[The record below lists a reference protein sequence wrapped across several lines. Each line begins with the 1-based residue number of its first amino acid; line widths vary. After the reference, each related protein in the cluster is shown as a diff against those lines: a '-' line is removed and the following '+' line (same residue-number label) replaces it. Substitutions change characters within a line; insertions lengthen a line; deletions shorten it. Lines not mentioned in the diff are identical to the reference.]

1 LGWVSPLFIMK
12 FIKFPFIA
20 IAALILSLASCSTY
34 KNINYIQDVEANVA
48 EDMTINK
55 GILIQP
61 KDQILIIVSS
71 RNPELAR
78 MFNLPIASYQAGAEA
93 ASMGQQRITGY
104 VVDND
109 GDIDFPVLGTI
120 HVAGMTRWDL
130 AKEIKTQL
138 MEGGLLSDAV
148 VSVQFMNFKISVLGE
163 VSSPGTYTID
173 GDKITLLQAIS
184 LARDLTIYGRRDCVY
199 VIREKDGE
207 RTTYQVDLRS
217 KDMFDSPAYYLQQN
231 DVVYVE
237 PNKVRAGQSTINEN
251 NLKSVSL
258 WVSVGSFFT
267 TIATLVISV
276 LARQGKM

>member
-1 LGWVSPLFIMK
+1 MK
-12 FIKFPFIA
+12 FIKFHIIA
-20 IAALILSLASCSTY
+20 VAALVLSLASCSTY
-34 KNINYIQDVEANVA
+34 KNINYIQDVDANVA
-48 EDMTINK
+48 EDMIINK

-78 MFNLPIASYQAGAEA
+78 MFNLPISSYQAGADA
-93 ASMGQQRITGY
+93 SSMGQQRITGY

-109 GDIDFPVLGTI
+109 GNIDFPVLGSV

-130 AKEIKTQL
+130 AKEIKSQL
-138 MEGGLLSDAV
+138 MDGGLLSDAV
-148 VSVQFMNFKISVLGE
+148 VTVQFMNFKISVLGE
-163 VSSPGTYTID
+163 VASPGTYTID

-184 LARDLTIYGRRDCVY
+184 LARDLTIFGRRDCVY

-217 KDMFDSPAYYLQQN
+217 KEMFDSPAYYLQQN

-251 NLKSVSL
+251 NVKSISL
-258 WVSVGSFFT
+258 WVSLGSFLT
-267 TIATLVISV
+267 TIATLFISMFN
-276 LARQGKM
+276 AGIIGKK